1 LFDLNPGLTP
11 RAIFLSP
18 LRGLFADIIPIR
30 AYIHPYD
37 AASHALDS
45 FGDAA
50 SGLECPH
57 DREGSMKVALIN
69 A

>member
-1 LFDLNPGLTP
+1 
-11 RAIFLSP
+11 
-18 LRGLFADIIPIR
+18 LFADIIPIR